1 MKKWRQRAEE
11 KSKLDEQTEEIHQK
25 FKMDKINKEFGQLS
39 GEEFFKPITKRLDEK
54 STTVEEE
61 EEKQEVPDYTMDE
74 FDETYPFGDEFRP
87 DAPTPSSS
95 PPPPPPYDDGDDFPP
110 PPPPLMEETS
120 KRKEWAK
127 PGPVEPEYQ
136 HESTL
141 LQTVNQLITKYGND
155 PNYKVGKSKLG
166 LKGKTIAELK
176 KIRDGIDEKRRVTK
190 ESLFSKRLQEGK
202 KRLKST
208 SLQEKRERPLTPLE
222 KTVMS
227 RRPAFELSDN
237 EDDSYEQDWET
248 EGSGFYDDEV
258 EKLINQLNLSF
269 ASIKAGNSSI
279 KLKKQVFYLLDSLVE
294 LGRINENQKKKLFH
308 LYKTMVFGILLD
320 SSLTKLE
327 RGGERNVSHDF
338 TVNFYPPI
346 ELGKGN
352 YKAAL
357 NRLITMSYSWNNIDS
372 RYDNNKIRW
381 KKKTEQVWKTL
392 TFPNGMYDKKE

>member
-1 MKKWRQRAEE
+1 MKKWRQWAEE

-54 STTVEEE
+54 SSATVEEE
-61 EEKQEVPDYTMDE
+61 EEEEQAPDYTMDE

-87 DAPTPSSS
+87 DAPTPAPS
-95 PPPPPPYDDGDDFPP
+95 PPTTLPYDDDDGDDFPP
-110 PPPPLMEETS
+110 PPPPLIEETS

-141 LQTVNQLITKYGND
+141 LQTANQLITKYGND

-166 LKGKTIAELK
+166 WKGKTIAELK

-190 ESLFSKRLQEGK
+190 ESLFSKRLQERK

-222 KTVMS
+222 KTVMT

-237 EDDSYEQDWET
+237 EDDFPEQDWET
-248 EGSGFYDDEV
+248 EGSGFYDE
-258 EKLINQLNLSF
+258 EAKKLIDQLNLSLG
-269 ASIKAGNSSI
+269 SIKAGNSSI
-279 KLKKQVFYLLDSLVE
+279 KLKNQVLYLLDSLVE
-294 LGRINENQKKKLFH
+294 LGIIDKMQKKKLF
-308 LYKTMVFGILLD
+308 LIT
-320 SSLTKLE
+320 LTKHNTIFNL
-327 RGGERNVSHDF
+327 F
-338 TVNFYPPI
+338 
-346 ELGKGN
+346 
-352 YKAAL
+352 L
-357 NRLITMSYSWNNIDS
+357 NC
-372 RYDNNKIRW
+372 
-381 KKKTEQVWKTL
+381 
-392 TFPNGMYDKKE
+392 F